1 MLINKFLFILILSI
15 KFSFSYAD
23 QMNIKKVIIK
33 GEKRLSESFILKYL
47 PDYQSTIINNDV
59 LNKFTKDLYSTG
71 MFSKISL
78 NINDGILE
86 INVEEYSVINEISFT
101 GNDLL
106 DDETLKTIIS
116 INTRDVFNKS
126 ILNDSIENI
135 KTEYQKIGRYLA
147 EVTIKKVE
155 ISEGRVNL
163 IFEII
168 EGSLLVVKIL
178 ISKEINFSNNE
189 LKSNISTKEDAWYK
203 IFGSNK
209 FIPERWSMIKKN

>member
-1 MLINKFLFILILSI
+1 MMFNFSKNFILINKCLFIIIILF

-23 QMNIKKVIIK
+23 QSNIKKVVIK

-47 PDYQSTIINNDV
+47 PDYQSTIINNVV

-78 NINDGILE
+78 SINNGVLE
-86 INVEEYSVINEISFT
+86 IKVEEYPLINEISFT

-135 KTEYQKIGRYLA
+135 KTEDQKIGRYLA
-147 EVTIKKVE
+147 EVTI
-155 ISEGRVNL
+155 
-163 IFEII
+163 
-168 EGSLLVVKIL
+168 
-178 ISKEINFSNNE
+178 
-189 LKSNISTKEDAWYK
+189 
-203 IFGSNK
+203 
-209 FIPERWSMIKKN
+209 